1 MPVEPT
7 DQALPGFE
15 LEVATRAEL
24 DVADIGADI
33 HDKVF
38 TGEMLRLRY
47 PGKYALAARAFFEKN
62 RSAESI
68 CDILRISPQTMH
80 ALVETECAARGFS
93 SVKARIRAKSASVAL
108 RTVSELQ
115 KLLDNPEAVRKAGIV
130 GLTNAL
136 KALTGNEDG
145 DSRGDKPRNSSRD
158 DNAAADE
165 FVDIYESADGFWR
178 EKNPARDGGESAD
191 AGVTARNKVHHDTE
205 WQDGTAVARSDEKVV
220 GKVGLKEYETPA
232 MSLVES
238 ERSMDLQ
245 GISCGV
251 AKSADNPAAD
261 SRGNAVASCAGAPR
275 AHAPAPDAPPHPGGG
290 VPAPARAGV

>member
-1 MPVEPT
+1 VPVERT
-7 DQALPGFE
+7 EQALPGFE
-15 LEVATRAEL
+15 LEIATRAEQ

-38 TGEMLRLRY
+38 TGETLRLRY

-80 ALVETECAARGFS
+80 ALVETECTARGFS
-93 SVKARIRAKSASVAL
+93 SIKARIRAKSASVAL

-136 KALTGNEDG
+136 KALTGNED
-145 DSRGDKPRNSSRD
+145 SKPEGENPQKPSSD
-158 DNAAADE
+158 DNSAADE
-165 FVDIYESADGFWR
+165 FIDVYESSDGFWR
-178 EKNPARDGGESAD
+178 EKNPARDVGESAVGETD
-191 AGVTARNKVHHDTE
+191 GLADDPAGPGASTGVD
-205 WQDGTAVARSDEKVV
+205 DGAELNRQTLEESASGA
-220 GKVGLKEYETPA
+220 GLKGFP
-232 MSLVES
+232 
-238 ERSMDLQ
+238 
-245 GISCGV
+245 SCV
-251 AKSADNPAAD
+251 AKFADNLAAD
-261 SRGNAVASCAGAPR
+261 SRGNAVATCAGASR
-275 AHAPAPDAPPHPGGG
+275 APAPAPDALPHPGGG

>member
-1 MPVEPT
+1 MSVDRT

-15 LEVATRAEL
+15 LEVATRAEQ

-136 KALTGNEDG
+136 KALTGNEDCNQEG
-145 DSRGDKPRNSSRD
+145 EKPQKPSSEDNS
-158 DNAAADE
+158 AADE
-165 FVDIYESADGFWR
+165 FIDVYESADGFWR
-178 EKNPARDGGESAD
+178 EKNPARDRGESTVSD
-191 AGVTARNKVHHDTE
+191 PAGQVDDPAGPSASMVPE
-205 WQDGTAVARSDEKVV
+205 EGI
-220 GKVGLKEYETPA
+220 ETHGHT
-232 MSLVES
+232 LVES
-238 ERSMDLQ
+238 ARNAEIKDVITR
-245 GISCGV
+245 V
-251 AKSADNPAAD
+251 ANFADKSTAESREYASAPCVAARASPA
-261 SRGNAVASCAGAPR
+261 R
-275 AHAPAPDAPPHPGGG
+275 PPHPGGG
-290 VPAPARAGV
+290 APALVRAGV

>member
-15 LEVATRAEL
+15 LEIATRAEL

-145 DSRGDKPRNSSRD
+145 NPEGEKPKKSSSD
-158 DNAAADE
+158 DNSAADE
-165 FVDIYESADGFWR
+165 FIDVYESADGFWR
-178 EKNPARDGGESAD
+178 EKNPARDCGESTVCETD
-191 AGVTARNKVHHDTE
+191 GQSGDPAGPGASMVP
-205 WQDGTAVARSDEKVV
+205 DE
-220 GKVGLKEYETPA
+220 GMETNGHT
-232 MSLVES
+232 LVES
-238 ERSMDLQ
+238 ERCMDLQ

-290 VPAPARAGV
+290 APAPVRAGV

>member
-1 MPVEPT
+1 MPIEPK

-15 LEVATRAEL
+15 LEVATRAEQ
-24 DVADIGADI
+24 DMTDIGADI

-136 KALTGNEDG
+136 KALTGKEDG
-145 DSRGDKPRNSSRD
+145 NQEGEKPKKSSSD
-158 DNAAADE
+158 DNSAADE
-165 FVDIYESADGFWR
+165 FIEVYESADEFIEVYESADGFWR
-178 EKNPARDGGESAD
+178 EKNPVRDGGESTVGET
-191 AGVTARNKVHHDTE
+191 AGR
-205 WQDGTAVARSDEKVV
+205 VV
-220 GKVGLKEYETPA
+220 DPAGPGASMVSGKGVE
-232 MSLVES
+232 MQRQSLGQS
-238 ERSMDLQ
+238 E
-245 GISCGV
+245 
-251 AKSADNPAAD
+251 
-261 SRGNAVASCAGAPR
+261 
-275 AHAPAPDAPPHPGGG
+275 
-290 VPAPARAGV
+290 

>member
-1 MPVEPT
+1 
-7 DQALPGFE
+7 LPGFE
-15 LEVATRAEL
+15 LEVATRAEQ
-24 DVADIGADI
+24 DMADIGADI
-33 HDKVF
+33 KDKVF

-145 DSRGDKPRNSSRD
+145 NQEGEKPKKSSSD
-158 DNAAADE
+158 DNSAADE
-165 FVDIYESADGFWR
+165 FIDVYESADGFWR
-178 EKNPARDGGESAD
+178 EKNPARPAANQDAVDGGETD
-191 AGVTARNKVHHDTE
+191 AGTDGSEGEEVPHDSPIESARRTE
-205 WQDGTAVARSDEKVV
+205 IKGF
-220 GKVGLKEYETPA
+220 
-232 MSLVES
+232 
-238 ERSMDLQ
+238 
-245 GISCGV
+245 SCGI
-251 AKSADNPAAD
+251 AKSADNPAAG
-261 SRGNAVASCAGAPR
+261 SAAEPSGTAVASRMALE
-275 AHAPAPDAPPHPGGG
+275 HAPHPGGG
-290 VPAPARAGV
+290 VPTPSRAGA

>member
-145 DSRGDKPRNSSRD
+145 NPEGEKPKKSSSD
-158 DNAAADE
+158 DNSAADE
-165 FVDIYESADGFWR
+165 FIDVYESADGFWR
-178 EKNPARDGGESAD
+178 EKNPARAVGESTVGETD
-191 AGVTARNKVHHDTE
+191 GQSGDPAGPGASMVP
-205 WQDGTAVARSDEKVV
+205 DE
-220 GKVGLKEYETPA
+220 GRETNGHT
-232 MSLVES
+232 LVES
-238 ERSMDLQ
+238 ASGADLK
-245 GISCGV
+245 GFSSCV
-251 AKSADNPAAD
+251 AKSADNLAAD
-261 SRGNAVASCAGAPR
+261 SRGNAVAPCAGASR
-275 AHAPAPDAPPHPGGG
+275 APAPAPDAPPHPGGG

>member
-1 MPVEPT
+1 VPVERT
-7 DQALPGFE
+7 EQALPGFE
-15 LEVATRAEL
+15 LEVATRAEQ
-24 DVADIGADI
+24 DMADIGADI
-33 HDKVF
+33 KDKVF

-145 DSRGDKPRNSSRD
+145 NQEGEKPKKSSSD
-158 DNAAADE
+158 DNSAADE
-165 FVDIYESADGFWR
+165 FIDVYESTDGFWG
-178 EKNPARDGGESAD
+178 EKNPARGVGESAVGETD
-191 AGVTARNKVHHDTE
+191 GQANGPAEPGASTGVEGGAEPDRQT
-205 WQDGTAVARSDEKVV
+205 
-220 GKVGLKEYETPA
+220 
-232 MSLVES
+232 LVES
-238 ERSMDLQ
+238 ASSADLK
-245 GISCGV
+245 GFPSCV
-251 AKSADNPAAD
+251 AKSADNLAAD

-290 VPAPARAGV
+290 APAPARAGV

>member
-80 ALVETECAARGFS
+80 ALVETECAERGFS

-145 DSRGDKPRNSSRD
+145 NPEDEKPKKTSSDDSS
-158 DNAAADE
+158 AAEE
-165 FVDIYESADGFWR
+165 FIDVYESVDGFWR
-178 EKNPARDGGESAD
+178 EKNPARDGGESTVGETD
-191 AGVTARNKVHHDTE
+191 GQAGDPVGPGASM
-205 WQDGTAVARSDEKVV
+205 VAEKGVEMR
-220 GKVGLKEYETPA
+220 GQ
-232 MSLVES
+232 SLGQS
-238 ERSMDLQ
+238 ERSADLQ

-251 AKSADNPAAD
+251 AKSADNLVAD
-261 SRGNAVASCAGAPR
+261 SRGNAVAPCAGASR
-275 AHAPAPDAPPHPGGG
+275 APAPAPDAPPHPGGG